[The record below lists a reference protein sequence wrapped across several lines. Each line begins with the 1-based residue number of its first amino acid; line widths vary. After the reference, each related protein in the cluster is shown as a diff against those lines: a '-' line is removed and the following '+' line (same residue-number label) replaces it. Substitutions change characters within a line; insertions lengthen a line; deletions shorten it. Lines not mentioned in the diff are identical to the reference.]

1 METLH
6 ACSQKEENDMCHI
19 LYALAAPCDLHL
31 TRCYVCIFGKMTLMH
46 LNSRQRTL
54 CLWSVIISKFS
65 WLSVC
70 TLPNLWKHTPA
81 FQTNNGSTAQISP
94 HQQVR
99 HCTRWQ
105 RQGIKLSRSAGME
118 LAVLP
123 DGWKGDSTKNCFCSQ
138 GGFFVCQWIFTLNP
152 HFRSF

>member
-70 TLPNLWKHTPA
+70 TLPNLWKHTRPFKQTTVQRHKSHPPSTGPSLHQMATTRYKA
-81 FQTNNGSTAQISP
+81 FQICRDGVGCT
-94 HQQVR
+94 
-99 HCTRWQ
+99 TRWLERGFNQ
-105 RQGIKLSRSAGME
+105 E
-118 LAVLP
+118 LFLFPRWVFCLP
-123 DGWKGDSTKNCFCSQ
+123 VNIHSQ
-138 GGFFVCQWIFTLNP
+138 PTF
-152 HFRSF
+152 